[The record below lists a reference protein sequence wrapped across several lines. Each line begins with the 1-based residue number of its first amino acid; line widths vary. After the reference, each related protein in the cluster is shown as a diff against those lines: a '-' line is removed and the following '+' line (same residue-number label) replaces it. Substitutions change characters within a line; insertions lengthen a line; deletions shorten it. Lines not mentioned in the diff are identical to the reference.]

1 MKISYLSTFYP
12 FRGGIAQFNA
22 SLFRQFELNHDVS
35 AFTFTRQYPNILF
48 PGQTQM
54 VQPGDNADA
63 INSIRKLDTI
73 NPFSYLSTDSFINQ
87 FRPDLHI
94 MKFWMPFFAPSLVS
108 VSQSLRK
115 RGTKS
120 IAILDNVVPHEKRPG
135 DIQLI
140 KYFLYRCDAFITMSS
155 SVRNDLLLLKPDAKY
170 INMEH
175 PLYDHFGA
183 KPSKSE
189 ALSKLGLDPTKKYLL
204 FFGFIRKY
212 KGLDLLIEALESLP
226 EDIHLIIAGEV
237 YGKFDEYQELIN
249 RLQLNGRI
257 HKFVRYIADNEVPLF
272 FSAADVCVLP
282 YRSATQSGIV
292 GISYHFDLPVIATD
306 TGSLKEMIATHG
318 TGMIIDKAQ
327 PQLIAES
334 IKNYYKNNLIEQYVS
349 GIRKYKSISNWR
361 YFADG
366 IIDFYH
372 SIK

>member
-54 VQPGDNADA
+54 VQPGDDADA

-73 NPFSYLSTDSFINQ
+73 NPFSYLSTASAINQ
-87 FRPDLHI
+87 FKPDLHI
-94 MKFWMPFFAPSLVS
+94 MKFWMPFFAPSLGY

-120 IAILDNVVPHEKRPG
+120 IAILDNVIPHEKRPG

-140 KYFLYRCDAFITMSS
+140 KYFLNRCDAFITMSS

-226 EDIHLIIAGEV
+226 EGIHLIIAGEV

-334 IKNYYKNNLIEQYVS
+334 IKNYYKNNLLEQYVS

-366 IIDFYH
+366 IIDFYN